1 VCPYVKIGDDAVV
14 GAGSVVVADIPG
26 GTTVCGVPARVTSRK
41 SRELTAYP
49 E

>member
-1 VCPYVKIGDDAVV
+1 V

-26 GTTVCGVPARVTSRK
+26 GVTVCGVPARVISRK
-41 SRELTAYP
+41 SRELNTAP